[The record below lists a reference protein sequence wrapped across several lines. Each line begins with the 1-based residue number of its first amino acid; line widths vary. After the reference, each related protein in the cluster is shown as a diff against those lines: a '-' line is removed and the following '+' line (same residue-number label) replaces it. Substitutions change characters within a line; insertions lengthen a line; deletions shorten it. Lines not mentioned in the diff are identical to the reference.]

1 VGKSTIADRALEAF
15 DNMKRSVSYTT
26 RPPRGGEKDGEEY
39 FFIDREQFEQHIRDN
54 DLIEWAEVYGNLYGT
69 GKDFVRSRLEEG
81 WNLMLEIDVKGGES
95 VKRELP
101 ESVLIMVVP
110 PSMEALEE
118 RLRGRGTDRE
128 ETIRKRLNN
137 ALNELGHW
145 KNYDYI
151 VMNDRLDDAVDRVCD
166 IIKAEAANRRRIKMI
181 KVVENK

>member
-1 VGKSTIADRALEAF
+1 MGKSTIADRALEAF

-26 RPPRGGEKDGEEY
+26 RSPRGGEKDGEEY
-39 FFIDREQFEQHIRDN
+39 FFISREQFEKHIRNN

-69 GKDFVRSRLEEG
+69 GKDLVRSRLEEG

-95 VKRELP
+95 VKLELP

-128 ETIRKRLNN
+128 ETIRKRMDN
-137 ALNELGHW
+137 AMNELGHW
-145 KNYDYI
+145 NNYDYI
-151 VMNDRLDDAVDRVCD
+151 VMNDRLDDAVERVCE
-166 IIKAEAANRRRIKMI
+166 IIRAEAANRRRIKMI
-181 KVVENK
+181 KVIENK